1 MKIYNQLSKIKFISK
16 SYSLKFLFIAFL
28 GIHIPLIG
36 LLLFVILNKFDLPI
50 NTVLVATLIFT
61 LLACIIT
68 LLVLKS
74 LIFPIELVSKSLID
88 YNQTRKLPNFPT
100 HYTDEVGLLMSN
112 ISKSIHAFEAIRLE
126 KEDFTYLLSHDLRNF
141 AGNTQTIAGFMLREE
156 RKEYINEFATLISEN
171 TSQQLIFIETVINL
185 LKQEDIITRK
195 NHQFEK
201 IDFTEKI
208 VNTVKDRV
216 QYKLIIVVR

>member
-88 YNQTRKLPNFPT
+88 YN
-100 HYTDEVGLLMSN
+100 
-112 ISKSIHAFEAIRLE
+112 
-126 KEDFTYLLSHDLRNF
+126 
-141 AGNTQTIAGFMLREE
+141 
-156 RKEYINEFATLISEN
+156 
-171 TSQQLIFIETVINL
+171 
-185 LKQEDIITRK
+185 
-195 NHQFEK
+195 
-201 IDFTEKI
+201 
-208 VNTVKDRV
+208 
-216 QYKLIIVVR
+216 

>member
-1 MKIYNQLSKIKFISK
+1 M
-16 SYSLKFLFIAFL
+16 
-28 GIHIPLIG
+28 
-36 LLLFVILNKFDLPI
+36 
-50 NTVLVATLIFT
+50 ATLIFT

-141 AGNTQTIAGFMLREE
+141 AGNTQTIAGFM
-156 RKEYINEFATLISEN
+156 
-171 TSQQLIFIETVINL
+171 
-185 LKQEDIITRK
+185 
-195 NHQFEK
+195 
-201 IDFTEKI
+201 
-208 VNTVKDRV
+208 
-216 QYKLIIVVR
+216 